1 MNRLCLLGGLGAGAG
16 LMYIFDPVQG
26 KRRRALLR
34 DQGVRLA
41 NRACAAGETIGR
53 DLCNRAAGFL
63 AEAKTMVLGG
73 EPATDDRL
81 VQRVRSALGRLVS
94 HPRAIEV
101 SARDGRITLRGPVLA
116 REVDNLLAGVR
127 AVSGVHDVDNLLAV
141 HEEPGNIPDLQ
152 GGSTRSSPVCELL
165 QRRWSPATRFLAATT
180 GGGLVAWG
188 LTQRAPLACILGTL
202 GLALAAR
209 GLTNRGVQDLMHTA
223 KNPNKPAEEP
233 AEARPE
239 TAAGYI

>member
-1 MNRLCLLGGLGAGAG
+1 MNQLCLLGGLGAGAG

-26 KRRRALLR
+26 RRRRALLR

-41 NRACAAGETIGR
+41 NRACAAGETVGR
-53 DLCNRAAGFL
+53 DLCNRAAGFF
-63 AEAKTMVLGG
+63 AEAKAMLLGG
-73 EPATDDRL
+73 EPAGDDRL

-116 REVDNLLAGVR
+116 REVDRLLSGVRDVAGVQ
-127 AVSGVHDVDNLLAV
+127 DVDSLMRV
-141 HEEPGNIPDLQ
+141 HEEPGTIPELQ
-152 GGSTRSSPVCELL
+152 GGSTRSGPVCELL

-209 GLTNRGVQDLMHTA
+209 GLTNRGVQDLMQTA
-223 KNPNKPAEEP
+223 NNLNKPAQAP
-233 AEARPE
+233 AEARPDM
-239 TAAGYI
+239 TAGYV